1 MIPPS
6 PAPGI
11 APAPPPLPPGVQ
23 PLGAGD
29 PRRVGPFRLVGRL
42 GSGGMGVV
50 YAALDDADRRVAVKT
65 VHRIFASD
73 GEFRTRF
80 AREVAMVRRVQ
91 AASVPRFVGCGPD
104 AEVPWLATEYV
115 SGPTLSERLRE
126 GGPLRG
132 PELTLFALG
141 AAEALAAIHS
151 AGVVHRDLKP
161 GNVILS
167 PTGPKV
173 LDFGIARAADETA
186 LTHTGGVV
194 GTPGWIAPEQYRGDG
209 ATGFSDVFT
218 WACLV
223 AHAATGRE
231 PFGAGSTESVVTR
244 VLDGRPDLDGVP
256 GALVL
261 IMERALDKDPGRR
274 PRADEL
280 MRELAVLVPDEAA
293 PAVSPS
299 GWVDVT
305 LVMGQAWPGPRAPHT
320 PGGVGTGVDLW
331 VAHAPPRESWVRR
344 HRRGLAAGAGALAIT
359 LAASLGIGAWAGDG
373 PGSMPL
379 VPGTEPSG
387 ESGEPFAAGGDGSG
401 GSDGADGTDDNGGAS
416 DAGDGSGT
424 GSEDEADAEADRV
437 EHDVD
442 DAPAEYQDLFE
453 NGEVTL
459 VPDPDEPLAVVR
471 RIEPAD
477 GGGEGLDVLRIVQS
491 AEPSNSLFWLDFEYL
506 LDFGEL
512 EVRES
517 DFVWAEQPD
526 PPASEGTELE
536 VERLGS
542 GGLAL
547 LSPDRPSE
555 TGFGFTAQGDR
566 EGVPFHYLPR
576 SVSGTEDRLEHDHE
590 LPDLYGR

>member
-6 PAPGI
+6 PAPGTD
-11 APAPPPLPPGVQ
+11 PAPPPLPPGVQ

-73 GEFRTRF
+73 ADFRTRF

-91 AASVPRFVGCGPD
+91 AACVPRFVGCGPG

-115 SGPTLSERLRE
+115 PGPTLTERLRH
-126 GGPLRG
+126 GPLRG

-141 AAEALAAIHS
+141 AAEALAAIH
-151 AGVVHRDLKP
+151 AVGVVHRDLKP

-194 GTPGWIAPEQYRGDG
+194 GTPGWIAPEQYRGDD
-209 ATGFSDVFT
+209 ATGFSDVFA

-231 PFGAGSTESVVTR
+231 PFGAGTTQSVVTR

-256 GALVL
+256 GSLAL

-280 MRELAVLVPDEAA
+280 MRELAVLVPDEAS

-299 GWVDVT
+299 GAVDVT
-305 LVMGQAWPGPRAPHT
+305 LVMGQAWAGPGAPRT
-320 PGGVGTGVDLW
+320 PDGTVPGVDLW
-331 VAHAPPRESWVRR
+331 VANAPPRESWVRR
-344 HRRGLAAGAGALAIT
+344 HRRGIAVGTGALALT
-359 LAASLGIGAWAGDG
+359 LVASLGIGAWAGDG
-373 PGSMPL
+373 SGSVPL
-379 VPGTEPSG
+379 VPGSDPSV
-387 ESGEPFAAGGDGSG
+387 EDGEPFAADGGGSGGADGSG
-401 GSDGADGTDDNGGAS
+401 AADGDGDASDGGG
-416 DAGDGSGT
+416 
-424 GSEDEADAEADRV
+424 GSEEDADADRV
-437 EHDVD
+437 EHDVA

-453 NGEVTL
+453 DGEVTL
-459 VPDPDEPLAVVR
+459 VPDPDEPLAAVR

-477 GGGEGLDVLRIVQS
+477 GDGEGLDVLRIVQTE
-491 AEPSNSLFWLDFEYL
+491 EPSESLFWLDFEYL
-506 LDFGEL
+506 LDFGAL

-526 PPASEGTELE
+526 PSAADGSEME
-536 VERLGS
+536 VERLSS
-542 GGLAL
+542 GGMAV
-547 LSPDRPSE
+547 LSPDNPTRSD
-555 TGFGFTAQGDR
+555 FGFMAPVDR
-566 EGVPFHYLPR
+566 EDEPFHYLPR
-576 SVSGTEDRLEHDHE
+576 SVSGPEDRLAHDHD
-590 LPDLYGR
+590 LPDLHGH